1 LTEFSKT
8 IQLISIWGILL
19 PLIIGIVQ
27 FKIAGRTARLFVLFL
42 AIGWCTDVVMYILQR
57 TEYHY
62 ALPTILRVYSLIE
75 ALTFFWMIKQYAIAK
90 MIRYFSKGLLWTTP
104 VLWIIVMSL
113 KPFLVNTSVSQLF
126 DSFYEVTSAF
136 LAGFVLLQIAE
147 QSNSMTDNPAFWIL
161 LGIFFYCFCTFF
173 LMGFLNT
180 IFSQK
185 IWFVNNIINIVS
197 YIFYSIGLWQ
207 FRRTQDI

>member
-1 LTEFSKT
+1 M
-8 IQLISIWGILL
+8 SIWGILI
-19 PLIIGIVQ
+19 PLVIGIVQ
-27 FKIAGRTARLFVLFL
+27 FKTVGLTARLFVLFL

-57 TEYHY
+57 TSYRDS
-62 ALPTILRVYSLIE
+62 LPTIFRVYSLIE
-75 ALTFFWMIKQYAIAK
+75 ALNFFWFIRQSGSVKS
-90 MIRYFSKGLLWTTP
+90 IRYFSTVLLWITP
-104 VLWIIVMSL
+104 MLWIIVMGL
-113 KPFLVNTSVSQLF
+113 KPFLINTSVSQLF
-126 DSFYEVTSAF
+126 DPFYEVTSAF

-147 QSNSMTDNPAFWIL
+147 QSHSIADSSAFWIL

-185 IWFVNNIINIVS
+185 IWFVNNIINIIT

-207 FRRTQDI
+207 NRRVRES